1 MLSTGPISSF
11 SGSFTGVP
19 LVAIYWT
26 DLITTVQGDIH
37 YRESRDFLE
46 QSRVRSLIREHK
58 NDFQFIPTYLGIITW
73 DDVHEFSLKNR
84 VSIEEGILFRSSHW
98 RCSVEKGVLQNLAK
112 FTRKTPVLESLY
124 NKVAGLQVSNF
135 IKRDSSTVPPCEICK
150 I

>member
-1 MLSTGPISSF
+1 MLSTSPISSF
-11 SGSFTGVP
+11 SGSFRGVP

-26 DLITTVQGDIH
+26 DLITTDQGDIH

-46 QSRVRSLIREHK
+46 QFRVRSLIIEHK

-73 DDVHEFSLKNR
+73 DDVHEFSLNNR

-98 RCSVEKGVLQNLAK
+98 RCSVEKGVLQDLAK

-135 IKRDSSTVPPCEICK
+135 IKRDYSTVPPCEICK